1 MTATEGLVSSLRTIA
16 SLLAIMGLV
25 AVVEAAVP
33 LHARG
38 SWHKVHVGPN
48 LALTFITF
56 GTSLVFNMALVS
68 ILFALDASHVS
79 LLRLLSL
86 PPLATTAL
94 AVLLLDLSFYVA
106 HRAMHWSP
114 SFWRFHAIHHSD
126 PAVDVTTTVRQHPGE
141 TVIRYGFM
149 AAFAIAFGTPP
160 EAFALYRV
168 WSVVNGFLEHAN
180 VRVPR
185 RLDTVFSGIVTTPN
199 MHKVHHSRSIAE
211 TNTNYGNIFSIFDRL
226 CATFTPSERG
236 TRIVYGLNG
245 FDDVALH
252 STGALLWQPLRGP
265 RRQMQGGTVPEQLIA
280 DQSGVV

>member
-1 MTATEGLVSSLRTIA
+1 MRATEGLVSSLRTIA

-25 AVVEAAVP
+25 AVVEATVP

-56 GTSLVFNMALVS
+56 GTSLVFNMTRVS

-79 LLRLLSL
+79 LLRLGSL

-94 AVLLLDLSFYVA
+94 AVVLLDLSFYVA

-126 PAVDVTTTVRQHPGE
+126 PAVDVTTTIRQHPGE

-149 AAFAIAFGTPP
+149 AAFAIAFGTSP

-185 RLDTVFSGIVTTPN
+185 RLDTVLSGIVTTPN
-199 MHKVHHSRSIAE
+199 MHKVHHSRSIGE
-211 TNTNYGNIFSIFDRL
+211 TNTNYGNIVS
-226 CATFTPSERG
+226 T
-236 TRIVYGLNG
+236 
-245 FDDVALH
+245 
-252 STGALLWQPLRGP
+252 STGSARPSHPPSAAIASSTGSTALTTWRSTRQAPCCGNPFADPVGRCRAGP
-265 RRQMQGGTVPEQLIA
+265 CR
-280 DQSGVV
+280 SS

>member
-1 MTATEGLVSSLRTIA
+1 M
-16 SLLAIMGLV
+16 
-25 AVVEAAVP
+25 EAALP

-68 ILFALDASHVS
+68 ILFALDTNHVS

-94 AVLLLDLSFYVA
+94 AVALLDLSFYVA

-126 PAVDVTTTVRQHPGE
+126 PAVDVTTTIRQHPGE

-149 AAFAIAFGTPP
+149 
-160 EAFALYRV
+160 
-168 WSVVNGFLEHAN
+168 
-180 VRVPR
+180 
-185 RLDTVFSGIVTTPN
+185 
-199 MHKVHHSRSIAE
+199 
-211 TNTNYGNIFSIFDRL
+211 
-226 CATFTPSERG
+226 
-236 TRIVYGLNG
+236 
-245 FDDVALH
+245 
-252 STGALLWQPLRGP
+252 
-265 RRQMQGGTVPEQLIA
+265 
-280 DQSGVV
+280 